1 MPQMKFTLIR
11 NHLEALQQIETSAG
25 SASWQVVYHKA
36 TLQLPNTLFDLC
48 KPSLL
53 LTLFNELCAFFYLP
67 AECDAPFQFC
77 SACTVGLTLLF
88 QSKEMLLLMRRWKL
102 EFKYQTDECYVK
114 KGCVILQKFDKIT
127 WIHFVNYA
135 DWLPFIWIL
144 IIFYNKLFS
153 LTVKITI

>member
-114 KGCVILQKFDKIT
+114 KRMCDTSKI
-127 WIHFVNYA
+127 WQNNLDSFCELCRLIAFYLALNYV
-135 DWLPFIWIL
+135 F
-144 IIFYNKLFS
+144 
-153 LTVKITI
+153 